1 MSAIG
6 NKVKSFFAGREFL
19 KNAAT
24 LVSATVLA
32 QFITIAVSP
41 VLTRIY
47 NAEDF
52 GLLAVFMSIV
62 SVLSII
68 ATGRYEMAIM
78 LPENEEDAADLL
90 VLSLAIAF
98 LFSLTILFFVHFFNE
113 QIALA
118 SGVEEIKN
126 WLYLVPLSVF
136 LLGCFQA
143 FNYWNNRQKLFAPIA
158 KAKVIRTSATSVS
171 ATAIW
176 LAGLVKTGGMVWGQ
190 IVGEFLGSFYF
201 VKQFL
206 AKDFSVIS
214 KVSFA
219 GMTRRCLAKRHQ

>member
-6 NKVKSFFAGREFL
+6 NKVKSVFAGREFL

-32 QFITIAVSP
+32 QLITIAVSP

-118 SGVEEIKN
+118 SGVEKIKN

-136 LLGCFQA
+136 LLGVFQA

-171 ATAIW
+171 ATAIG

-206 AKDFSVIS
+206 AKDFSAIS